1 MQEPAPLKKPDPL
14 EELRSLIARLPGVGP
29 KSAYRMA
36 LHILRTEDRYAD
48 ALAQAITQAK
58 SQIRECELCCDFTT
72 QTRCVVCQDPKRDE
86 RVLCVVAHPQ
96 DRSSI
101 DRSRTFSGRYH
112 ILHGVLDPLAGI
124 GPSQLRIPR
133 LLERLRDEVI
143 QEVIVATSPT
153 VEGDAT
159 ALYLAKTIAP
169 LGVEVTRIASGVAV
183 GGDLEYA
190 DASTL
195 ARAFS
200 ARRPCQ

>member
-1 MQEPAPLKKPDPL
+1 MLQSPPRDPL
-14 EELRSLIARLPGVGP
+14 EQLRSLIARLPGVGP

-48 ALAQAITQAK
+48 ALAKAITNAK
-58 SQIRECELCCDFTT
+58 SSIRECAHCCDFTT
-72 QTRCVVCQDPKRDE
+72 QEVCSVCSDPKRDPSL
-86 RVLCVVAHPQ
+86 LCVVAQPQ

-101 DRSRTFSGRYH
+101 DRSRTYSGRYH
-112 ILHGVLDPLAGI
+112 VLHGVLDPLSGI

-133 LLERLRDEVI
+133 LLERLRDEAI
-143 QEVIVATSPT
+143 EEVIVATSPT

-169 LGVEVTRIASGVAV
+169 LGVKVTRIASGVAV

-200 ARRPCQ
+200 ARSLCQ

>member
-1 MQEPAPLKKPDPL
+1 MQEPSPLQKRDPL

-36 LHILRTEDRYAD
+36 LHILRTQDHYAL
-48 ALAQAITQAK
+48 ALAQAIVDAK
-58 SQIRECELCCDFTT
+58 SNIRECELCCDFTT
-72 QTRCVVCQDPKRDE
+72 QARCAVCQDPKRDPSL
-86 RVLCVVAHPQ
+86 LCVVAQPQ
-96 DRSSI
+96 ERSSI

-112 ILHGVLDPLAGI
+112 ILHGVLDPLSGI
-124 GPSQLRIPR
+124 GPSQLRVPR
-133 LLERLRDEVI
+133 LLERLRDESI

-159 ALYLAKTIAP
+159 ALYLSKTIAP
-169 LGVEVTRIASGVAV
+169 LGITVTRIASGVAV

-200 ARRPCQ
+200 ARRPCE

>member
-1 MQEPAPLKKPDPL
+1 MHRSTPDPL
-14 EELRSLIARLPGVGP
+14 EQLCALISRLPGVGP

-36 LHILRTEDRYAD
+36 LHILRTEDRYAQ
-48 ALAQAITQAK
+48 ALSEAISNAK
-58 SQIRECELCCDFTT
+58 SSIKECESCCDFTT
-72 QTRCVVCQDPKRDE
+72 QARCAICSDPKRDQTQ
-86 RVLCVVAHPQ
+86 LCVVAHPQ

-101 DRSRTFSGRYH
+101 ERSRTFSGLYH
-112 ILHGVLDPLAGI
+112 VLHGVLDPLSGI
-124 GPSQLRIPR
+124 GPSQIRIPR
-133 LLERLRDEVI
+133 LLERLRDQSV

-169 LGVEVTRIASGVAV
+169 LGMSVTRIASGVAV

-200 ARRPCQ
+200 ARSPCQ

>member
-1 MQEPAPLKKPDPL
+1 MSTSPSDPL
-14 EELRSLIARLPGVGP
+14 EQLRALIARLPGVGP

-36 LHILRTEDRYAD
+36 LHIVRCEDRYAT
-48 ALAQAITQAK
+48 ALAGAIEQAK
-58 SQIRECELCCDFTT
+58 SSIRECELCCDFTT
-72 QTRCVVCQDPKRDE
+72 QVRCGTCSNPKRDNST
-86 RVLCVVAHPQ
+86 LCVVAHPQ

-101 DRSRTFSGRYH
+101 ERSKTFSGLYH
-112 ILHGVLDPLAGI
+112 VLQGVLDPLAGI

-133 LLERLRDEVI
+133 LLERLKDERI
-143 QEVIVATSPT
+143 SEVIVATSPT

-159 ALYLAKTIAP
+159 ALYLAKTLAP
-169 LGVEVTRIASGVAV
+169 LGVKVTRIASGVAV

-200 ARRPCQ
+200 ARRLCE